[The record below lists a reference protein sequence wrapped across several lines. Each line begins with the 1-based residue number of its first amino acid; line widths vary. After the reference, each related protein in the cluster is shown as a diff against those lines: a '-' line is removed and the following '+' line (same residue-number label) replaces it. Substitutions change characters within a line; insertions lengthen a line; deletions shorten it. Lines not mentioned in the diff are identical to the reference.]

1 MTRLDKRTAVGSLP
15 APFDDRSS
23 GSGSFFCWNLFT
35 KAPLFFGINGQI
47 AAHTLNCGRK
57 PGDGEERRPASSK
70 REGGGS
76 MWVKPAF
83 EVIEVCAEVTAYAY
97 QK

>member
-1 MTRLDKRTAVGSLP
+1 MNRNPVIPIATMNETSKSP
-15 APFDDRSS
+15 SS
-23 GSGSFFCWNLFT
+23 KKSIREMVLRRFFS
-35 KAPLFFGINGQI
+35 GINGQN
-47 AAHTLNCGRK
+47 AAHKLNCGRK
-57 PGDGEERRPASSK
+57 PGDGEEERPASSK

>member
-1 MTRLDKRTAVGSLP
+1 
-15 APFDDRSS
+15 
-23 GSGSFFCWNLFT
+23 
-35 KAPLFFGINGQI
+35 
-47 AAHTLNCGRK
+47 
-57 PGDGEERRPASSK
+57 
-70 REGGGS
+70 